1 MGKNKCESRWAKK
14 INEGDLQVRLFLSVP
29 PSPLVKDG
37 GEIIV
42 GIDQCLVL
50 VISFFDGLFAVQVT
64 VVVDSFVDGGGC
76 TKFLFL
82 PCHILIGE
90 WSGEGEERVSDCA
103 ARVSCLPEPQA
114 DDRNEG
120 NDQWG
125 RQW

>member
-1 MGKNKCESRWAKK
+1 MLMTPDGFVESFERELIGKVEAGSGGRRGENKCKSRWAKK

-82 PCHILIGE
+82 PCYILIGE
-90 WSGEGEERVSDCA
+90 WSGE
-103 ARVSCLPEPQA
+103 
-114 DDRNEG
+114 
-120 NDQWG
+120 
-125 RQW
+125 